1 MTKQEK
7 RFGNAMNCPCGNTL
21 TDENLL
27 EDGKCA
33 DGKKWCDTCVLNGAC
48 SCDIH
53 TGTTPD
59 WIGIPEVGPEI
70 DTEWLNPDSIRVRS
84 RAKALNDCDE
94 HVYGSDEYPLAYLDP
109 AQFSPQVVYDN
120 SVAMLIPL
128 DFIISVFHK

>member
-7 RFGNAMNCPCGNTL
+7 RFGNAMDCPCGNTL

-70 DTEWLNPDSIRVRS
+70 DTEWLNPDSIRVCLS
-84 RAKALNDCDE
+84 
-94 HVYGSDEYPLAYLDP
+94 EYPLVYDDP
-109 AQFSPQVVYDN
+109 AIQADKDRELKELVRDLKSITNV
-120 SVAMLIPL
+120 
-128 DFIISVFHK
+128 

>member
-59 WIGIPEVGPEI
+59 WIGIIENRIIQEFHVPEGVILLCAACPMAIESEI
-70 DTEWLNPDSIRVRS
+70 DTE
-84 RAKALNDCDE
+84 
-94 HVYGSDEYPLAYLDP
+94 
-109 AQFSPQVVYDN
+109 
-120 SVAMLIPL
+120 
-128 DFIISVFHK
+128 

>member
-7 RFGNAMNCPCGNTL
+7 RFGNAMNCPCGSTL

-33 DGKKWCDTCVLNGAC
+33 DGRKWCDTCVLNGAC

-59 WIGIPEVGPEI
+59 WIGIPEVKSEI
-70 DTEWLNPDSIRVRS
+70 DTEWLNPDSIRVCSHTNKHPR
-84 RAKALNDCDE
+84 DCE
-94 HVYGSDEYPLAYLDP
+94 CGLVYLDP
-109 AQFSPQVVYDN
+109 AQGDFN
-120 SVAMLIPL
+120 SVGMLI
-128 DFIISVFHK
+128 SRSYHKRIHDIVEQFPDGN